1 MQDSNGQTFTHGS
14 LFPPWDK
21 KKLFLT
27 IFFALAIWIYFTLL
41 SVKKNSEGGKV
52 RIVRYKLRITRYKL
66 AI

>member
-1 MQDSNGQTFTHGS
+1 VQDSNGQTFTHGS

-21 KKLFLT
+21 KQQH
-27 IFFALAIWIYFTLL
+27 FFALAIWIYFTLL